1 MAKENSNYSIPD
13 WITPPSGSG
22 PVTMALV
29 DFTNP
34 VTGETFTART
44 GGYSLNMDVINA
56 SRNATGAEGGLNVG
70 KYSPGEGEQFNEAIP
85 PGLSRTNPNP
95 RAIENTQ
102 SPGPG
107 GTFAY
112 NAQGQRYIV
121 PENYDFENPNDGP
134 KPGGSIGGPP
144 LSFMPTGNE
153 STAMATSNGQQ
164 LITGQPQSPNEV
176 NVMDYQG
183 VQAMDPRLQPQTQL
197 GTQVVEQQVR
207 PGEIQGV
214 PTLGTAPTVGTVT
227 AGPVAGVSA
236 PEMPSTALADLNKA
250 TTVDRPDLTETSA
263 LESYEQISQAAD
275 AFQEAQLELSD
286 VDPRATVQGQLALLQ
301 KQFEDGETP
310 VWAQGAMKQATGLMA
325 QRGLGS
331 STMAAEAIT
340 NALMQSTLPI
350 AQQDAS
356 FYQNVT
362 MTNLANSQAAEMTK
376 FNARLTS
383 IFNDQASENTAR
395 NINAASANELEQF
408 YTDLSQNVVLTNTA
422 ATNAMEQFNA
432 TTRNQAEQFAAEL
445 GLTADQFSAEA
456 INDRAE
462 FDAEL
467 ITTVAQFN
475 ANMKNGREQFNVQ
488 NQVAIDANNVQWR
501 RDVNT
506 ANTATENAAIQFDIQ
521 NMLGLQQSALNNVW
535 NHYDTIL
542 NMAYQSEESALDRA
556 VQLALT
562 TLQVDAERRIAEE
575 SSTSSLIGD
584 IFEAGAIIL
593 GSDSGNSIVDKVAGW
608 LP

>member
-1 MAKENSNYSIPD
+1 
-13 WITPPSGSG
+13 
-22 PVTMALV
+22 
-29 DFTNP
+29 
-34 VTGETFTART
+34 
-44 GGYSLNMDVINA
+44 
-56 SRNATGAEGGLNVG
+56 
-70 KYSPGEGEQFNEAIP
+70 
-85 PGLSRTNPNP
+85 
-95 RAIENTQ
+95 
-102 SPGPG
+102 
-107 GTFAY
+107 
-112 NAQGQRYIV
+112 
-121 PENYDFENPNDGP
+121 
-134 KPGGSIGGPP
+134 
-144 LSFMPTGNE
+144 
-153 STAMATSNGQQ
+153 MATNTTGQQ
-164 LITGQPQSPNEV
+164 LISGQPQSSDEV

-183 VQAMDPRLQPQTQL
+183 VQALDPTLQPQTQL
-197 GTQVVEQQVR
+197 ETQVVEQEIK
-207 PGEIQGV
+207 PDEIQTV
-214 PTLGTAPTVGTVT
+214 PTLGTAPTVT
-227 AGPVAGVSA
+227 APTTGAAETISA
-236 PEMPSTALADLNKA
+236 PSLAPTAVADLEKA
-250 TTVDRPDLTETSA
+250 TTVDRPELTETSA
-263 LESYEQISQAAD
+263 LDSYEQISQAAD

-383 IFNDQASENTAR
+383 IFNDQAAENTAR
-395 NINAASANELEQF
+395 NINAASANELAQF

-535 NHYDTIL
+535 NHYDTLL

-562 TLQVDAERRIAEE
+562 TLQVDADRRIAEE
-575 SSTSSLIGD
+575 SSTSGLIGD
-584 IFEAGAIIL
+584 IFEAGAVIL
-593 GSDSGNSIVDKVAGW
+593 GSDSGSSIVDKVAGW